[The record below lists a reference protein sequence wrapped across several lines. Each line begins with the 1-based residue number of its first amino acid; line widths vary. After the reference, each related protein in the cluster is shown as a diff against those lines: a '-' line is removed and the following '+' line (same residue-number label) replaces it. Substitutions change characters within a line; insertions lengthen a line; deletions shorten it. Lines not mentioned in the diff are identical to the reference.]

1 MTVSPTLAAY
11 ARWYETVSP
20 ERVEDARAL
29 LAPDIRFKDPW
40 NDVRGADAFLR
51 IHARMFTQV
60 KDPRFAVLR
69 IAQDGRVGYLR
80 WRFEFSDK
88 RGRRAFSVEGMTE
101 IHLDAGDRIAQHIDH
116 FDVAGQI
123 YERVPVLGALLRAI
137 RRRVAD
143 RG

>member
-11 ARWYETVSP
+11 ARWYEAIAP
-20 ERVEDARAL
+20 ERLDEARSL

-40 NDVRGADAFLR
+40 NDVRGVDAFLR
-51 IHARMFTQV
+51 IHARMFAQV
-60 KDPRFAVLR
+60 RHPRFAVLH
-69 IAQDGRVGYLR
+69 IVQDGRVGYLR
-80 WRFEFSDK
+80 WRFDFSDK

-101 IHLDAGDRIAQHIDH
+101 IHLDAQDRIVQHIDH

-123 YERVPVLGALLRAI
+123 YERVPVLGAVLRAI
-137 RRRVAD
+137 RRRLAD

>member
-1 MTVSPTLAAY
+1 MSVSPALAAY

-40 NDVRGADAFLR
+40 NDVRGVEAFLR
-51 IHARMFTQV
+51 IHARMFAQV
-60 KDPRFAVLR
+60 RNPRFLVIHIVQEGA
-69 IAQDGRVGYLR
+69 IGYLR
-80 WRFEFSDK
+80 WRFTFSAK
-88 RGRRAFSVEGMTE
+88 RGNRHFTVEGMTE
-101 IHLDAGDRIAQHIDH
+101 VHLAADGRIAQHIDH

-123 YERVPVLGALLRAI
+123 YEGVPVLGAVLRAI